1 MAGGKETPRQK
12 MIGMM
17 YLVLTA
23 LLALNVSKEILNS
36 FVLINDSLVVTNTNF
51 EGKNASQY
59 QAFQLALAN
68 DPKKV
73 EPWLK
78 KALAVRGAADS
89 LVKHVELL
97 KRYLI
102 MKTDKLD
109 SVEVNA
115 LVRAVEN
122 ASNDDQRKAAQALV
136 DSVFSLRNV
145 NSKDNYDVPTNIMIG
160 GDEGNPK
167 NGPYTANE
175 LKGGIDSFRDRLISV
190 IDPGK
195 GASIINALQKN
206 FDTETKLRISESEF
220 QAWQL
225 ANFSHIPLA
234 AVVTNL
240 TKIQTDIRNA
250 ESDVVKYLFAEVDAS
265 DFKFDTLAA
274 KVIAPNLVFLGDEY
288 SAEIFVAAFSTTQ
301 NPAVH
306 IGSKVDTVANKIIGS
321 VDSTS
326 VVVDRGVGMYKVK
339 ATSEGLKE
347 YAGIVRVKSPSGVE
361 INYPFRS
368 EYMVMKSGVVV
379 SPTKMNVLYRG
390 VKNPISISVPGV
402 APENVTPSLDGGK
415 LSPDSKAGKGNY
427 IAEVSGGTTAKVRV
441 SAKIEGKLRP
451 MGDFEFRVKE
461 VPNPVGTIAGIQ
473 EGIVSANRL
482 AAAPTVIPKMENFD
496 FELFFRTTRFDLVYQ
511 VGTDLITKNV
521 TGASIPADALDQIKR
536 LRKGSRVFIENINAV
551 MLDENNQPAAGVTPK
566 RLAPISLRID

>member
-23 LLALNVSKEILNS
+23 LLALNVSKDILNS
-36 FVLINDSLVVTNTNF
+36 FVLINDSLVVTNNNF
-51 EGKNASQY
+51 LGKNASQY

-68 DPKKV
+68 DQKKV
-73 EPWLK
+73 QPFYD
-78 KALAVRGAADS
+78 KALGVKSAADS
-89 LVKHVELL
+89 LVAHIESL
-97 KRYLI
+97 KQYLI

-109 SVEVNA
+109 SVEVNGY
-115 LVRAVEN
+115 LKAVET
-122 ASNDDQRKAAQALV
+122 ASNDDQRRAAQLVV
-136 DSVFSLRNV
+136 DSIFSLRNV

-167 NGPYTANE
+167 NGRYTANE
-175 LKGGIDSFRDRLISV
+175 LKGLIDSFRNRLVGNIN
-190 IDPGK
+190 PAK
-195 GASIINALQKN
+195 GSSIINALQKN

-220 QAWQL
+220 QPWQL

-240 TKIQTDIRNA
+240 SKIQTDVRNA
-250 ESDVVKYLFAEVDAS
+250 ESDVVKYLFAEVDAG

-274 KVIAPNLVFLGDEY
+274 KVIAPPLVFMGDEY

-306 IGSKVDTVANKIIGS
+306 IGGKVDTSSMKIIGS
-321 VDSTS
+321 IDSTS
-326 VVVDRGVGMYKVK
+326 VKVDRGVGVYKVR

-347 YAGIVRVKSPSGVE
+347 YAGLVKVKSPAGIE
-361 INYPFRS
+361 ISYPFKS
-368 EYMVMKSGVVV
+368 EYMVMKTGLVV

-390 VKNPISISVPGV
+390 VKNPVSISVPGV
-402 APENVTPSLDGGK
+402 APENVVATLDGGK
-415 LSPDSKAGKGNY
+415 LSPDPKLGKGNY
-427 IAEVSGGTTAKVRV
+427 IAEVSAGSTAKVRV
-441 SAKIEGKLRP
+441 SAKVGTTTRP

-461 VPNPVGTIAGIQ
+461 VPNPVGTIASVK
-473 EGIVSANRL
+473 EGLISANRL
-482 AAAPTVIPKMENFD
+482 AAAPTVVPKMENFD
-496 FELFFRTTRFDLVYQ
+496 FELYFRVSKFDLVYQ

-521 TGASIPADALDQIKR
+521 SGASIPSDALEQIKR
-536 LRKGSRVFIENINAV
+536 LKKGSRIFIENINAV

-566 RLAPISLRID
+566 KLAPISLRLD